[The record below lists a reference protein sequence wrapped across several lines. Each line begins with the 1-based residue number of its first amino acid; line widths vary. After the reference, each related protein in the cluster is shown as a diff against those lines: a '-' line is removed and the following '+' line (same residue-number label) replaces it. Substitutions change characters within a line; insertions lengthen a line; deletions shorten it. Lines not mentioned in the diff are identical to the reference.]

1 MKISR
6 RQILIAAAQKLA
18 AGKEVKGKFQLR

>member
-1 MKISR
+1 MKKYR

-18 AGKEVKGKFQLR
+18 AGKEVKGKLQSH